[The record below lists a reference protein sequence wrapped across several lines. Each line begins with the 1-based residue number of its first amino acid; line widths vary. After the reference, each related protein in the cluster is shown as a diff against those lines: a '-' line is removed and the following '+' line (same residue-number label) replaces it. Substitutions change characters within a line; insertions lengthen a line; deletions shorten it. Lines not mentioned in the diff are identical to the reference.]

1 MCHLIVHLIVHLIS
15 HHFLLLWKFRMFPA
29 KSRATCATCAPGS
42 QAVLTKASTW
52 SIQNEDV
59 TEGIGV
65 GQVTGIDGDIWW
77 PKACPE
83 TNWER
88 RQQIWQRHA
97 ETTPDFASLFPDF
110 PMIRGRS
117 NCAGPIGIPRGLT
130 TGHQLSKWRAVDEVH
145 RTGPAESCW
154 VGSLFLLVFCCRPRR
169 PESGNKSIG
178 HSGFSTVYIKFH
190 QIVFWFLEVS
200 NNCCSNGAL
209 MFSCFDWSWVN
220 IHATFDTFH
229 GTSTNDVIAWNI
241 WNTMFQT
248 RD

>member
-1 MCHLIVHLIVHLIS
+1 MCHLIVHLIS
-15 HHFLLLWKFRMFPA
+15 HLLLWKFRMFPA

-65 GQVTGIDGDIWW
+65 GQVTGIDGDPRHVLRQI
-77 PKACPE
+77 
-83 TNWER
+83 ER
-88 RQQIWQRHA
+88 GDNRFGRDMQRQHQIWHRFSQIFQWFVAGQVVLDQLESQEALRLA
-97 ETTPDFASLFPDF
+97 INS
-110 PMIRGRS
+110 RS
-117 NCAGPIGIPRGLT
+117 EE
-130 TGHQLSKWRAVDEVH
+130 QLMKAIEQ
-145 RTGPAESCW
+145 ALESCW
-154 VGSLFLLVFCCRPRR
+154 VGTLFLLFFYCPPQR

-178 HSGFSTVYIKFH
+178 HGGFSTH

-209 MFSCFDWSWVN
+209 VFSWFDWSWVN

-241 WNTMFQT
+241 WNTMFQN
-248 RD
+248 